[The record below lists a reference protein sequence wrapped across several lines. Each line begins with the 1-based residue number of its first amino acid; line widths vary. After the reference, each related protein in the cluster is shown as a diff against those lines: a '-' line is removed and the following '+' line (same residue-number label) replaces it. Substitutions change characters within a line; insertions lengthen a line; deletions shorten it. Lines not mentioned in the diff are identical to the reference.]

1 MIISGKIEEKEDEKV
16 KAYIN
21 LDINGFQLRGFKL
34 YEDEDKKIRLL
45 NPSIMV
51 KDEEG
56 NYKMGKDNKPIN
68 RHPITI
74 NQELSNAGELYKKL
88 EVVLVDTYKEFKEK
102 GLSQINKEVEA
113 KEFEKGELN
122 ITTYNISKTKGNTQN
137 PDINMKSNHSVFI
150 GAFKINDVNLFYN
163 AQKNDFTFSCP
174 SYESAKNGK
183 QEFIVP
189 KTQESYKKL
198 KDKLVSGYKEQ
209 DKKFKND
216 LKEQKMQQEQKNLK
230 VSATQSNEKPVES
243 QAPKMQ

>member
-1 MIISGKIEEKEDEKV
+1 MIVSGKIEERENEKV

-34 YEDEDKKIRLL
+34 YEDEEKNLRLL

-56 NYKMGKDNKPIN
+56 NYKIGKDNKPIN
-68 RHPITI
+68 KHPITI

-88 EVVLVDTYKEFKEK
+88 ETVLVDIYKDFKEK
-102 GLSQINKEVEA
+102 GLTQINKEVEA
-113 KEFEKGELN
+113 NEFEKGELN
-122 ITTYNISKTKGNTQN
+122 LTTYNINKAKGSTQN
-137 PDINMKSNHSVFI
+137 PDISMKSNHSVFI

-183 QEFIVP
+183 QEFLVP
-189 KTQESYKKL
+189 KTQESYKRL

-216 LKEQKMQQEQKNLK
+216 IKQQKIQQEQNNLK
-230 VSATQSNEKPVES
+230 NNAVQANDTVKEN